1 MNHREL
7 ARDYYKKSGITYE
20 DITMND
26 LYRLIQ
32 FLNKR
37 IVDANSC
44 MIMINEP
51 KLKGANKNIVFKN
64 NKLVFAEIKV
74 KGNYFDDREAI
85 TFNEDGFIGLCG
97 WADGYN
103 LTPFVIGFKE
113 WCDYMK
119 NEKKKRGKK

>member
-1 MNHREL
+1 MDRREL
-7 ARDYYKKSGITYE
+7 AREYFRQCKITYD

-26 LYRLIQ
+26 IYKLIKL
-32 FLNKR
+32 LNKR
-37 IVDANSC
+37 IVEADSC

-51 KLKGANKNIVFKN
+51 KLRGTNRNIIFKK
-64 NKLVFAEIKV
+64 NKLVFAEIRV
-74 KGNYFDDREAI
+74 KGDYFNDREAI

-103 LTPFVIGFKE
+103 LTPFVMGFKD

-119 NEKKKRGKK
+119 GKVSC

>member
-1 MNHREL
+1 MDRREL
-7 ARDYYKKSGITYE
+7 AREYFRQCKITYD

-26 LYRLIQ
+26 IYKLIKL
-32 FLNKR
+32 LNKR
-37 IVDANSC
+37 IVEADSC

-51 KLKGANKNIVFKN
+51 KLRGTNRNIIFKK
-64 NKLVFAEIKV
+64 NKLVFAEIRV
-74 KGNYFDDREAI
+74 KGNYFNDREAI

-103 LTPFVIGFKE
+103 LTPFVMGFKD

-119 NEKKKRGKK
+119 GKVSC